1 MFGQLKE
8 AQEKMEAAKKRLE
21 EIIVTGTAGGDGVK
35 AEVTANKKL
44 KSITISPN
52 IVGDK
57 EQIED
62 LVVIAV
68 NRALENAEKVA
79 EAEMQA
85 VAKELLPGGIGALG
99 KMFGK

>member
-8 AQEKMEAAKKRLE
+8 AQEKMEAAKKRLD
-21 EIIVTGTAGGDGVK
+21 EIFVKGDAGGGSVI
-35 AEVTANKKL
+35 AEVSASKKL
-44 KSITISPN
+44 RSLVLSDN
-52 IVGDK
+52 LLSDK

-68 NRALENAEKVA
+68 NRALEAADKVA

-85 VAKELLPGGIGALG
+85 VANQLLPGGMGALG